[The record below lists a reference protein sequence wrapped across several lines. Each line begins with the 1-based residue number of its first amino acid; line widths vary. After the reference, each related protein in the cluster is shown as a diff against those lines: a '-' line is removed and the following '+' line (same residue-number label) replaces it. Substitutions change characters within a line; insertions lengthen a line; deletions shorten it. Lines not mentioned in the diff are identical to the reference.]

1 MLASFIIVFREAFE
15 AGLIIGVVLAA
26 SQGVPKRGRWVIGGA
41 FGGVLGAIIVATF
54 AGSISAAL
62 DGFGQE
68 IFTAAILV
76 VAVMMLGWHNTW
88 MAKHGREIAQ
98 DLSAFAKAVKQ
109 GDKSLAAL
117 AVVVGAALLREGSEV
132 ALFLYGVVKSSGES
146 PLQMLLG
153 GVMGLGTA
161 GLLSFLLY
169 RGLVAIP
176 QRYLFAV
183 TNGLIVLIA
192 AGMAGQAAAV
202 LASADILPSLGS
214 HLWNTSF
221 VLSDQSVMGK
231 AMHALV
237 GYSAQPS
244 GVQVLSYLVT
254 LGILIALSRW
264 SGASQPARKVSPA
277 TTGQ

>member
-26 SQGVPKRGRWVIGGA
+26 SQGVEKRGRWVLGGA
-41 FGGVLGAIIVATF
+41 LAGVLGAIIVALF
-54 AGSISAAL
+54 AGRISAAL

-68 IFTAAILV
+68 IFTAGILAIAV
-76 VAVMMLGWHNTW
+76 VMLGWHNTW
-88 MAKHGREIAQ
+88 MARHGREIAR

-109 GDKSLAAL
+109 GDKSLLAL
-117 AVVVGAALLREGSEV
+117 GTVVGAALLREGSEV
-132 ALFLYGVVKSSGES
+132 ALFLFGIVKTSTEA
-146 PLQMLLG
+146 PIQMLFG
-153 GVMGLGTA
+153 GALGLGLA
-161 GLLSFLLY
+161 GLLSYLLY

-183 TNGLIVLIA
+183 TNGLIILIA

-202 LASADILPSLGS
+202 LAGADILPSLGER
-214 HLWNTSF
+214 LWNTSF
-221 VLSDQSVMGK
+221 VLRDDSMFGK

-244 GVQVLSYLVT
+244 GVQVLAYLVT
-254 LGILIALSRW
+254 LGTLIALGRW
-264 SGASQPARKVSPA
+264 SAGSPSPRTMAPAA
-277 TTGQ
+277 GQ